1 MPYLSTMRN
10 IPFHNILFGSTL
22 LFFLFIPCKLYTQQP
37 TELII
42 NKLAKA
48 EAYFEA
54 NLIDSLFVV
63 TEQLEEIIKD
73 TKSLNYGKTAYY
85 IGEYWHA
92 EEEWT
97 KALGYFNAAIPLL
110 QQDTSAQKILA
121 ESYLVG
127 GYCLYELDDF
137 DQTLIFYENA
147 LKIREKIYGENH
159 LLISNLYFNL
169 GIIQQEK
176 RDLLASDA
184 LFLKGI
190 DILNNL
196 YSEENEQFA
205 DFYEELGFN
214 QNSKGDY
221 NAGIKYLDKAL
232 AIKTATF
239 GKNHPETAYAYEY
252 LGRLYKSLDE
262 YDKAIIFFNK
272 ALHITEE
279 QKEKDIFKE
288 GMLNLVIGKSYIH
301 KKEAERAY
309 QHFDKAVAIDKT
321 NEYIIPEID
330 RLKGIV
336 ESKRENSKLAWQYF
350 EKSLAG
356 FQKNKTKNAKYIV
369 VTQRS
374 MVEHL
379 IKEKNYTT
387 ALIYLDKTIDL
398 GKIYLKDS
406 PSEFFDLYK
415 NKGICYLNLGQWSAA
430 IQQFKKADKINGRTI
445 NRDDANLIQLKNK
458 VALNLEYAKLYT
470 HPLNPAYNLSL
481 LKKTDTLL
489 SETINLISY
498 ITRTYQER
506 STKENFIEQS
516 YGVFKKAITIKYQLY
531 KATQEEKYLLAAF
544 VLSEKSKN
552 LILLETLKNVKAF
565 ELSGIPDTILSK
577 ESELKTNITY
587 LENKRYEEQQQKHID
602 HKTISSLNH
611 NLFDLKR
618 QYESLLAQL
627 AEDYPK
633 YYQLKFES
641 TAISINEIQQNIL
654 KENQSILEYFIADSS
669 IYTFLITK
677 KEFKVFQLEKSIDL
691 TSKINQFRK
700 SIYSY
705 RPFDTNKLPIN
716 NDTKITASANLGV
729 ELYQEL
735 IVPLEQDLT
744 QKITIIAD
752 GALGYLPFDALLKTL
767 PSDKNQFRAYDYL
780 INDYLISYAHSVNWL
795 NDLLEKEVTQYEQD
809 FVGIAPIFEGTKN
822 INAVDDFRG
831 RLDPLKHNQ
840 EEVKNI
846 RDFIGGQILIG
857 TEATRRQFLAH
868 IQKGKVL
875 HLATHGKA
883 NDAQGEYSFL
893 AFANSKD
900 SLDNRFLY
908 VKDLFNL
915 KIPAELVV
923 LSACETGLG
932 EIKRGEGIV
941 GIGKGFSYAG
951 VKSLVTTLWRV
962 SDNSTA
968 NFMPLFYKNLKKG
981 MPKDEA
987 LWNAKK
993 TFIKENRNAGH
1004 PFFWSGYV
1012 AYGDMQP
1019 MQFKQSCYL
1028 VYITGVFLTLLGL
1041 LLWKFRFK

>member
-1 MPYLSTMRN
+1 MRN
-10 IPFHNILFGSTL
+10 ILFHNILFGSTL
-22 LFFLFIPCKLYTQQP
+22 LFL
-37 TELII
+37 LII
-42 NKLAKA
+42 PFKLDAQQSTDIITTKIA
-48 EAYFEA
+48 RAQVYFEA

-63 TEQLEEIIKD
+63 TEELEGIIKD

-85 IGEYWHA
+85 LGEYWYA
-92 EEEWT
+92 EEKWL
-97 KALGYFNAAIPLL
+97 KALDYFNSALPLL
-110 QQDTSAQKILA
+110 QQDTSAQKLLA

-127 GYCLYELDDF
+127 GYCLYELEDF

-147 LKIREKIYGENH
+147 LKIREKIYGKNH

-176 RDLLASDA
+176 RDLIASDI

-221 NAGIKYLDKAL
+221 NTAIKYLDKAL

-262 YDKAIIFFNK
+262 YDKAITFFNR
-272 ALHITEE
+272 ALHITKNQE
-279 QKEKDIFKE
+279 EKDIFKE

-301 KKEAERAY
+301 KKEKERAY

-321 NEYIIPEID
+321 NEYIVPEID
-330 RLKGIV
+330 RLKGTV
-336 ESKRENSKLAWQYF
+336 ESEKGNSKLAWQYF
-350 EKSLAG
+350 EKSLVG
-356 FQKNKTKNAKYIV
+356 FQKNRTKNAKYIV

-374 MVEHL
+374 MIEHL

-387 ALIYLDKTIDL
+387 ALMYLDKTIRL

-406 PSEFFDLYK
+406 PNEFFDLYK
-415 NKGICYLNLGQWSAA
+415 NKGICYLNIGKWDAA
-430 IQQFKKADKINGRTI
+430 IQQFKKIDKINGGNI
-445 NRDDANLIQLKNK
+445 NRNDANLIQLKNQ

-481 LKKTDTLL
+481 LEKTDTLL

-516 YGVFKKAITIKYQLY
+516 YDVFKKAITIKYELY
-531 KATQEEKYLLAAF
+531 KGTQDKKHLLTAF
-544 VLSEKSKN
+544 ALSEKSKN
-552 LILLETLKNVKAF
+552 LILLETIKNVKAF
-565 ELSGIPDTILSK
+565 ELSGIPDTILNK
-577 ESELKTNITY
+577 ENELKTNITY
-587 LENKRYEEQQQKHID
+587 LENKRYEEQKQKNID

-611 NLFDLKR
+611 NLFDLKH
-618 QYESLLAQL
+618 QYENLLTQL
-627 AEDYPK
+627 AKDYPK
-633 YYQLKFES
+633 YYQLKFEP
-641 TAISINEIQQNIL
+641 TTISIEEIQQNIL
-654 KENQSILEYFIADSS
+654 KENQSIIEYFIADSS
-669 IYTFLITK
+669 TYTFLINK
-677 KEFKVFQLEKSIDL
+677 KEFKVFQLERSKNL
-691 TSKINQFRK
+691 TSKINQFRE

-705 RPFDTNKLPIN
+705 RPFDINKLPIN
-716 NDTKITASANLGV
+716 NDAKITVSAKLGL

-735 IVPLEQDLT
+735 IVPLEKDLT

-767 PSDKNQFRAYDYL
+767 PSNKNQFRAYDYL
-780 INDYLISYAHSVNWL
+780 MNDHLISYAHSINWL
-795 NDLLEKEVTQYEQD
+795 NGLLEKEVTEFEQD
-809 FVGIAPIFEGTKN
+809 FLGIAPIFEGTKN
-822 INAVDDFRG
+822 TNTIDDFRG
-831 RLDPLKHNQ
+831 RLEPLKYNQ
-840 EEVKNI
+840 EEVQNI
-846 RDFIGGQILIG
+846 RNFIGGQILVG
-857 TEATRRQFLAH
+857 TEATRKQFLAH

-883 NDAQGEYSFL
+883 NDTQGEYSFL

-915 KIPAELVV
+915 KIPADLVV

-968 NFMPLFYKNLKKG
+968 NFMPLFYKNLKEG
-981 MPKDEA
+981 MPKDQA

-1019 MQFKQSCYL
+1019 IQFKQTSYL
-1028 VYITGVFLTLLGL
+1028 LYMIGGFLSLLGFL
-1041 LLWKFRFK
+1041 FWRWRKYQLN